1 MTRPPAGRR
10 RAGEPEPRPEET
22 DESVEVDEADEDIV
36 DEDDAGAGDD
46 AESGRSAAADAFW
59 TTVRVDPVEIALP
72 GGVGYTL
79 RAYRMDS
86 EVTAP
91 DVSGRQEDELPA
103 RSDPFDEFDADLID
117 EGDLDEDED
126 EDALDEDE
134 EDTGEP
140 DENDNEDDEEED
152 KADADADA
160 EPEAQEVPVF
170 LSQGGHLLLFRTP
183 ESLVAFVKSN
193 TEHDLAQI
201 DTWSEVT
208 GGIRASHVVAAPDD
222 SYELD
227 LVVNNLR
234 GGHEVWD
241 ADLLLSA
248 GQLARDIG
256 YALRMETVVH
266 SLSPG
271 APLDNLDEALRAA
284 AEGGFGGFMARRK
297 LKKIGAETA
306 SLGWRSIIGK
316 ISSVVDWRD

>member
-22 DESVEVDEADEDIV
+22 DESVEVDEADDIV
-36 DEDDAGAGDD
+36 DEDNAGGGGDAG
-46 AESGRSAAADAFW
+46 ETGRTTAADAFW

-79 RAYRMDS
+79 RAYRMDT
-86 EVTAP
+86 EVTAQ
-91 DVSGRQEDELPA
+91 DVSGRQDDELPT
-103 RSDPFDEFDADLID
+103 RSYDDEFADDELID
-117 EGDLDEDED
+117 EDDLDHDED
-126 EDALDEDE
+126 EDADKAGDEDEDAEEPDEDE
-134 EDTGEP
+134 ED
-140 DENDNEDDEEED
+140 DEDEAE
-152 KADADADA
+152 AAT
-160 EPEAQEVPVF
+160 EPETQEVPVF
-170 LSQGGHLLLFRTP
+170 LSQGGQLLLFRTP

-193 TEHDLAQI
+193 NEHDLAQI
-201 DTWSEVT
+201 DTWSAVT
-208 GGIRASHVVAAPDD
+208 DGIKASHVVAEPDD